1 MKGVPVIGAI
11 NNQSAVYEFEVRRS
25 INLIVN
31 ENDLVY
37 ELILQEHN
45 Q

>member
-1 MKGVPVIGAI
+1 MKGFPVIGTI
-11 NNQSAVYEFEVRRS
+11 NNQSAVYEFEVRGS

-37 ELILQEHN
+37 EIR
-45 Q
+45 